1 MDLNLAG
8 IIESARSVAD
18 KAALSAPDP
27 NADLRE
33 AAEQFEAIFLNEF
46 IKQARKAKL
55 AEDIFGSS
63 AQDTYT
69 EMMDREPASNLSGR
83 GNLGIAEAL
92 VRQLGQGQQDLGQQD
107 LGQLGKGKS
116 D

>member
-1 MDLNLAG
+1 MQSEMNMSG
-8 IIESARSVAD
+8 IIEAARATAENASL
-18 KAALSAPDP
+18 KPLYP

-55 AEDIFGSS
+55 AEDIFGSE
-63 AQDTYT
+63 AQDTYQD
-69 EMMDREPASNLSGR
+69 MMDRELSSQLAGR
-83 GNLGIAEAL
+83 VNLGIAEAL
-92 VRQLGQGQQDLGQQD
+92 VRQLGQG
-107 LGQLGKGKS
+107 KS

>member
-1 MDLNLAG
+1 MQSEMSMSS
-8 IIESARSVAD
+8 IIEAARATAENSSLKPLD
-18 KAALSAPDP
+18 R

-55 AEDIFGSS
+55 AEDIFGSE
-63 AQDTYT
+63 AQDTYQD
-69 EMMDREPASNLSGR
+69 MMDRELSSQLAGR
-83 GNLGIAEAL
+83 VNLGIAEAL
-92 VRQLGQGQQDLGQQD
+92 VRQLGQG
-107 LGQLGKGKS
+107 KS

>member
-1 MDLNLAG
+1 MNTDLNLAG

-46 IKQARKAKL
+46 IKMVSPKYY
-55 AEDIFGSS
+55 S
-63 AQDTYT
+63 DTKP
-69 EMMDREPASNLSGR
+69 E
-83 GNLGIAEAL
+83 
-92 VRQLGQGQQDLGQQD
+92 VR
-107 LGQLGKGKS
+107 
-116 D
+116 

>member
-1 MDLNLAG
+1 MQSELKMSG
-8 IIESARSVAD
+8 IIETARATAENASLKSLD
-18 KAALSAPDP
+18 R

-55 AEDIFGSS
+55 AEDIFGSE
-63 AQDTYT
+63 AQDTYQD
-69 EMMDREPASNLSGR
+69 MMDRELSSQLAGR
-83 GNLGIAEAL
+83 VNLGIAEAL
-92 VRQLGQGQQDLGQQD
+92 VRQLGQG
-107 LGQLGKGKS
+107 KS

>member
-1 MDLNLAG
+1 MQSEMNMSG
-8 IIESARSVAD
+8 IIEAARATAENASLKPLD
-18 KAALSAPDP
+18 R

-55 AEDIFGSS
+55 AEDIFGSE
-63 AQDTYT
+63 AQDTYQD
-69 EMMDREPASNLSGR
+69 MMDRELSSQLAGR
-83 GNLGIAEAL
+83 VNLGIAEAL
-92 VRQLGQGQQDLGQQD
+92 MRQLGQG
-107 LGQLGKGKS
+107 KS

>member
-1 MDLNLAG
+1 MQIDTKLSG
-8 IIESARSVAD
+8 IIQAARTTAENATLKPLD
-18 KAALSAPDP
+18 R

-55 AEDIFGSS
+55 ADDILGSD
-63 AQDTYT
+63 AQDTYQ
-69 EMMDREPASNLSGR
+69 EMMDRELSTQLAGR

-92 VRQLGQGQQDLGQQD
+92 VRQLGGT
-107 LGQLGKGKS
+107 S
-116 D
+116 ES

>member
-1 MDLNLAG
+1 MRGEMNMSG
-8 IIESARSVAD
+8 IIEAARATAENVSL
-18 KAALSAPDP
+18 KPLNR

-55 AEDIFGSS
+55 AEDIFGSE
-63 AQDTYT
+63 AQDTYQD
-69 EMMDREPASNLSGR
+69 MMDRELSSQLAGR
-83 GNLGIAEAL
+83 VNLGIAEAL
-92 VRQLGQGQQDLGQQD
+92 VRQLGQG
-107 LGQLGKGKS
+107 KS

>member
-1 MDLNLAG
+1 MQSEMNMSG
-8 IIESARSVAD
+8 IIEAVRATAENASL
-18 KAALSAPDP
+18 KPLNP

-55 AEDIFGSS
+55 AEDIFGSE
-63 AQDTYT
+63 AQDTYQD
-69 EMMDREPASNLSGR
+69 MMDRELSSQLAGR
-83 GNLGIAEAL
+83 VNLGIAEAL
-92 VRQLGQGQQDLGQQD
+92 VRQLGQGR
-107 LGQLGKGKS
+107 S

>member
-1 MDLNLAG
+1 MHSEMNMSG
-8 IIESARSVAD
+8 IIEAARATAENASL
-18 KAALSAPDP
+18 KPLDP

-55 AEDIFGSS
+55 AEDIFGSE
-63 AQDTYT
+63 AQDTYQD
-69 EMMDREPASNLSGR
+69 MMDRELSSQLAGR
-83 GNLGIAEAL
+83 VNHGIAEAL
-92 VRQLGQGQQDLGQQD
+92 VRQLGQG
-107 LGQLGKGKS
+107 KS